1 VYIEQPA
8 GGLSLEPQP
17 GAPDRLTPAPS
28 RMDFRDYGVGAQ
40 ILADLGLR
48 QIRLLSGS
56 PQRRVIGLDG
66 YGLEIIETV
75 AL

>member
-1 VYIEQPA
+1 
-8 GGLSLEPQP
+8 
-17 GAPDRLTPAPS
+17 
-28 RMDFRDYGVGAQ
+28 MDFRDYGVGAQ